1 MVATFESILE
11 WKEMISIKMVGMKT
25 FFKTSNL
32 NSSYQQN
39 RL

>member
-1 MVATFESILE
+1 MVATFKNILE
-11 WKEMISIKMVGMKT
+11 WKKIISAQMVGMKT
-25 FFKTSNL
+25 FFKTSNV